1 MRCDKVLSALASRG
15 FFGRWRARRHAA
27 RCSRCAAVI
36 NEIGMIV
43 EELAAVPP
51 LTTADRQRWL
61 RARDDVAPV
70 SRSWPR
76 LNRPALAAAVAA
88 VLLVSVGIWLN
99 SRSVYLETSPAVVTI
114 VDAKV
119 ASASS
124 LREVEE
130 IRARVVALMGE
141 LDQLQREADLLDA
154 RRDADALELRFA
166 PRTALND
173 F

>member
-1 MRCDKVLSALASRG
+1 
-15 FFGRWRARRHAA
+15 
-27 RCSRCAAVI
+27 
-36 NEIGMIV
+36 MIV

-51 LTTADRQRWL
+51 LTTADRLRWL
-61 RARDDVAPV
+61 RARDEVAPV
-70 SRSWPR
+70 SLSWPW
-76 LNRPALAAAVAA
+76 LTRPTLVAAVAA
-88 VLLVSVGIWLN
+88 ILLVSVGIWLN
-99 SRSVYLETSPAVVTI
+99 SRSVYLETSPTVVSI

-119 ASASS
+119 ARASS

-130 IRARVVALMGE
+130 IRTGVVALIRE